1 MGAQQIR
8 QVLPRLGPLP
18 AAALFAFDGGYD
30 PVQLTVELAGT
41 GAQIVVRVRN
51 DRKYFARAA
60 PRAPGQKGA
69 SRRHGA
75 RLSSADPQTWPEP
88 DLRLELTTAPT
99 AGSRSLPGSG
109 CTRISARTAS
119 RVGRCASSRAP

>member
-1 MGAQQIR
+1 MAAQQIR

-51 DRKYFARAA
+51 DRRGHLDPVAGVPAAR
-60 PRAPGQKGA
+60 P
-69 SRRHGA
+69 
-75 RLSSADPQTWPEP
+75 
-88 DLRLELTTAPT
+88 
-99 AGSRSLPGSG
+99 PGS
-109 CTRISARTAS
+109 
-119 RVGRCASSRAP
+119 